1 MSDLIRK
8 KPPPSIEVNDSI
20 AELDSTIDSYI
31 EKSPLTNKFRE
42 ENPNLHPV
50 GDGFEDTEDR
60 NISMDS
66 SILESTPEKNPRP
79 SPPALPPRSSSNE
92 EVPPRLPSRSGTIR
106 ASINK
111 LSRRRSEG
119 GSEGRGFTLKSFNRL
134 SLNAPR
140 PHSPESSLYKSNE
153 QNSLMSSPHSHSSTS
168 SITSDDDIYTK
179 SDTPFWKYHILKF
192 GKDLYLTT
200 NPGLKHIYCRNGP
213 GYYVEVLYPNKYKYH
228 SSREG
233 FKLIFKD
240 IASKNGDNNPE
251 IMVIIKE
258 SLAEGGKYKILIPRS
273 SYLYDGSLTD
283 NESDET
289 ESPLFSGVTVPTPI
303 DDKFIPYDQI
313 SNVHETVRFKNYEF
327 TDFLNTKWNIGSIP
341 RIKSTRMSKI
351 KSKFNEYK
359 DDPLYKFI
367 GKRYIYFHQ
376 NYIEDSPTTYKNESD
391 DPRDIYLH
399 DQGGPHKFP
408 PVLGLFRP
416 NETRTRKKIIKK
428 FNQQANKLDKS
439 RNSQETIN
447 NDKINYRLIDN
458 DIAAGSDIRNYFTG
472 GDGLYYSN
480 NPNDDT
486 PDSNK
491 LGWITIYEDTDV
503 FSGSKNKGMFDIV
516 LGLTLA
522 VGFES
527 SLDS

>member
-1 MSDLIRK
+1 MSDLTRK
-8 KPPPSIEVNDSI
+8 KPSLIEINDSI

-42 ENPNLHPV
+42 ENPNLHPLDDNIV
-50 GDGFEDTEDR
+50 DTEEAD
-60 NISMDS
+60 ISIDLP
-66 SILESTPEKNPRP
+66 IQEGTPEKHPGP
-79 SPPALPPRSSSNE
+79 SPPVLPPRSNLNE
-92 EVPPRLPSRSGTIR
+92 ATPPSLPPRSRTFRDSF
-106 ASINK
+106 NK

-119 GSEGRGFTLKSFNRL
+119 GNESRGFTLKSFNRL
-134 SLNAPR
+134 SLNTSR
-140 PHSPESSLYKSNE
+140 PLSPESHSYKANE
-153 QNSLMSSPHSHSSTS
+153 QNSLTSSPHSRSSTS

-179 SDTPFWKYHILKF
+179 PNTPFWKYHILKF

-213 GYYVEVLYPNKYKYH
+213 GYYVEVVYPNKYKYH
-228 SSREG
+228 SLREG

-240 IASKNGDNNPE
+240 IVSKNGDNNPE

-258 SLAEGGKYKILIPRS
+258 SLAEGGKYKILLPRS
-273 SYLYDGSLTD
+273 SYLYDGSLSD
-283 NESDET
+283 ESDEI
-289 ESPLFSGVTVPTPI
+289 ESPLFSGVTIPAPI
-303 DDKFIPYDQI
+303 DDKFIPYKQI
-313 SNVHETVRFKNYEF
+313 SNAHETFRFKNYEF

-341 RIKSTRMSKI
+341 RIKSTRMSRI

-359 DDPLYKFI
+359 DEPQYKFV
-367 GKRYIYFHQ
+367 GKRFIYFHQ
-376 NYIEDSPTTYKNESD
+376 NYIEGSSTSYKIESD
-391 DPRDIYLH
+391 NPSDVYLH
-399 DQGGPHKFP
+399 GQGSTQKFP

-428 FNQQANKLDKS
+428 FNQQADRLDKPK
-439 RNSQETIN
+439 NSQEGIN
-447 NDKINYRLIDN
+447 EKINYKLIDN

-472 GDGLYYSN
+472 GDGLYYLN

-491 LGWITIYEDTDV
+491 LGWITIYEDPNV
-503 FSGSKNKGMFDIV
+503 FSGSKNRGMFDIV

>member
-1 MSDLIRK
+1 MSDLTRK
-8 KPPPSIEVNDSI
+8 NPPLIEINDSI

-50 GDGFEDTEDR
+50 GDNIEDPAVED
-60 NISMDS
+60 ISIGL
-66 SILESTPEKNPRP
+66 SILEDTPEKHPGP
-79 SPPALPPRSSSNE
+79 SPPALPPRSNMNE
-92 EVPPRLPSRSGTIR
+92 GTLPSLPPRSRTFR
-106 ASINK
+106 DSISK

-119 GSEGRGFTLKSFNRL
+119 GNESRGFTLKSFNRL
-134 SLNAPR
+134 SLNTSR
-140 PHSPESSLYKSNE
+140 PLSPESHSYRSNDQSSLA
-153 QNSLMSSPHSHSSTS
+153 SSPHSRSSTS
-168 SITSDDDIYTK
+168 SITSDDDIYAK
-179 SDTPFWKYHILKF
+179 PNTPFWKYHILKF

-213 GYYVEVLYPNKYKYH
+213 GYYVEVVYPNKYKYH

-258 SLAEGGKYKILIPRS
+258 SLDEGGKYKILLPRS
-273 SYLYDGSLTD
+273 SYLYDGLLSD
-283 NESDET
+283 DESDEI
-289 ESPLFSGVTVPTPI
+289 ESPLFSGVTIPTPI
-303 DDKFIPYDQI
+303 DDKFIPYSQI
-313 SNVHETVRFKNYEF
+313 SNAHETFRFKNYEF

-376 NYIEDSPTTYKNESD
+376 NYIEDSPTSYKTESNN
-391 DPRDIYLH
+391 PRDIYLH
-399 DQGGPHKFP
+399 DQGSTHKFP

-416 NETRTRKKIIKK
+416 NETRTKKKIIKK
-428 FNQQANKLDKS
+428 FNQQADRLERLK
-439 RNSQETIN
+439 NSQEAIN
-447 NDKINYRLIDN
+447 QEKVNYKLIDN
-458 DIAAGSDIRNYFTG
+458 DIAAGSDIRNYFIG
-472 GDGLYYSN
+472 GDGLYYLN

-491 LGWITIYEDTDV
+491 LGWITIYEDKNV
-503 FSGSKNKGMFDIV
+503 FSRSKNKGMFDIV